1 MVKILAVLILTLS
14 LFFVV
19 NCGSTKIPKDFTDEQ
34 LYDAAMKELTEA
46 KGGFPWIFRGRD
58 YDMVF
63 AYLKEI
69 QLRYTYSPYATL
81 AELRTGD
88 AYFQKGEYEQAAI
101 EYEEFLKRHPGHAEA
116 PYATYRLA
124 LSYYKE
130 IKSPDR
136 DPLNTRLAL
145 QWFDTFIEKY
155 PDSALA
161 PDARARAL
169 RCRDRLARREIYI
182 GNFYSKRDNYKA
194 AADRYKIV
202 VEDYNDTQ
210 RYQEALYLLG
220 RAYAK
225 SDQYE
230 LARQTLNRLVQE
242 FPNEK
247 YTGKAT
253 SLLSDIQGKTA
264 PPPSPSPS
272 APPQEEKKAE
282 PAGPQPG

>member
-1 MVKILAVLILTLS
+1 MTKILAVLVLTVS
-14 LFFVV
+14 LLFVI
-19 NCGSTKIPKDFTDEQ
+19 NCGSKKIPKDLTDEQ
-34 LYDAAMKELTEA
+34 LYDAAVKELTA
-46 KGGFPWIFRGRD
+46 DKGGFPWIFRGRD
-58 YDMVF
+58 YDMIF

-69 QLRYTYSPYATL
+69 QLRHTYSPYAAL

-88 AYFQKGEYEQAAI
+88 AYFEKEEYEQAAI

-116 PYATYRLA
+116 PYATYSLA
-124 LSYYKE
+124 LSYYNE
-130 IKSPDR
+130 ISSPDR

-155 PDSALA
+155 PDSPLV
-161 PDARARAL
+161 PDASARAL

-182 GNFYSKRDNYKA
+182 GNFYSRRDNYKA

-210 RYQEALYLLG
+210 RYQEALFLLG
-220 RAYAK
+220 KAYAK
-225 SDQYE
+225 SDQYD

-247 YTGKAT
+247 YSGKAT
-253 SLLSDIQGKTA
+253 SLLNDIQGKTA
-264 PPPSPSPS
+264 PPP
-272 APPQEEKKAE
+272 QEEKKEE
-282 PAGPQPG
+282 PAAPQQG